1 MDVWEWLVANS
12 KLASSAGDAWDHL
25 TTPNSSGQV
34 DTLKEWANDKIV
46 EITSVDGIE
55 SIADLDVIT
64 AKVDLDLI
72 EDEEAKDDIIKEKED
87 VINEVC

>member
-12 KLASSAGDAWDHL
+12 KLASSAGDAWEHL

-46 EITSVDGIE
+46 EVESVDGIR
-55 SIADLDVIT
+55 SIEDLDVIT
-64 AKVDLDLI
+64 QKVDVDLI
-72 EDEEAKDDIIKEKED
+72 DDEEVKDDIINEKED
-87 VINEVC
+87 KINEIC